1 MVRTIPMICTGNY
14 AMVRTIAKGEHF
26 GQKNEAAPAADTA
39 STRDP
44 PGDTL
49 LVSAPLYGRCLLV
62 EANLCANCRWSR
74 TENELPSTLRRS
86 GDNVKSNFLNEH
98 AHWGEPWL
106 S

>member
-1 MVRTIPMICTGNY
+1 
-14 AMVRTIAKGEHF
+14 MVRTIAKGERF

-49 LVSAPLYGRCLLV
+49 LVSAPLYGCCLLV

-74 TENELPSTLRRS
+74 TENELSSTLQRS
-86 GDNVKSNFLNEH
+86 GDNVKSDFLNRR
-98 AHWGEPWL
+98 AYLG
-106 S
+106 